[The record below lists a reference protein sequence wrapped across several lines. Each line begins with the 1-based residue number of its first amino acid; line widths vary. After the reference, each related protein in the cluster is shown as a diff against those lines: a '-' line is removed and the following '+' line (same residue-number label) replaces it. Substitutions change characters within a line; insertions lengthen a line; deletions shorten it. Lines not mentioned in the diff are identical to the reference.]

1 MMLKVHVTHNLL
13 SYTPTTSHEILT
25 IHKIYMPRIMNG
37 KDFIIRKMCNTKTVG
52 DMNLFF
58 FSQKLYFLYN
68 NTTQHNTTQSFFSFL
83 FFFVSLDR
91 CFYVETL
98 MLVSTCVNYQNREK
112 LFRCLE
118 LREEQ
123 ACSTDGLG
131 VGPLLPATSV

>member
-1 MMLKVHVTHNLL
+1 MLKVHVTNNLL

-25 IHKIYMPRIMNG
+25 IHVIYMPKIMNG
-37 KDFIIRKMCNTKTVG
+37 KDFIIRKMCDTKTVG

-58 FSQKLYFLYN
+58 FSQELYFLYN
-68 NTTQHNTTQSFFSFL
+68 NKTQAFFSFL
-83 FFFVSLDR
+83 FFFVSLDC

-98 MLVSTCVNYQNREK
+98 MLVSMCVNYQNREK

-118 LREEQ
+118 FREEQ

-131 VGPLLPATSV
+131 VGPVLPATSV